1 MYAIAGGIT
10 AIAGAM
16 FMLGPLGVLGL
27 IGLSLSMSALGE
39 GFERTASGIERLS
52 KMGAAL
58 SGLGNNG
65 LIAMTSEGNRISAVM
80 GTGDVFQNFSSGKME
95 VEVKMPEM
103 QTPKFDIKLIVDG
116 KQFNTHIKSVVN
128 GK

>member
-1 MYAIAGGIT
+1 
-10 AIAGAM
+10 
-16 FMLGPLGVLGL
+16 
-27 IGLSLSMSALGE
+27 MSALGE